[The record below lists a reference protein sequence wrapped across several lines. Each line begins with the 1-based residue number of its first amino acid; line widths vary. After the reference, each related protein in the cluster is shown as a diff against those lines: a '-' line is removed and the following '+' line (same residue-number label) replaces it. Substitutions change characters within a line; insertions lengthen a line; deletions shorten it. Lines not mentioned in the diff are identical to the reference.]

1 MIDMQYKYNR
11 HRDFAQFV
19 GVSRHGTLTGLR
31 KNQFWRISLERKSDM
46 EGKVR
51 LGGKSKIWRRKSDL
65 EGKVRFG
72 GKSQIWREKS
82 DFEGKGRF
90 KGKSRISL
98 IYACGRIYV
107 N

>member
-31 KNQFWRISLERKSDM
+31 KNQFWRISLERKSDL

-51 LGGKSKIWRRKSDL
+51 LGGKSQIGGESKI
-65 EGKVRFG
+65 G
-72 GKSQIWREKS
+72 GKIWREKFDLEVRVRFGQPFPLVS
-82 DFEGKGRF
+82 FTFSNFFEASF
-90 KGKSRISL
+90 
-98 IYACGRIYV
+98 
-107 N
+107 